1 MKTNYSIFAA
11 LLAIALFSASAGAQ
25 QPARRNSAAASR
37 QDNKVERQ
45 QTKVDN
51 VQRPTNIDNQ
61 NNTDRKVREA
71 VGGSSTHRGNV
82 SDASRPSGSGSG
94 NNNAY
99 GNNGQRPSGNNGNNN
114 GYGNGGQRPPVNG
127 NGGNN
132 GHYGNNQRPPVNGN
146 NGNYGQRPPVN
157 GNHNNGHYDNRPP
170 AGYDVARRPSI
181 PTVYNYTREQL
192 WERTN
197 ANAIVVNTVFR
208 TKAEAYDY
216 IARLL
221 DERYYTMASYGNN
234 YNWIKSEVTYIPTPF
249 DWTNPMTHNQF
260 KMEFNI
266 SKVFGTVKVQIT
278 AYWRESLLSDSFTR
292 LRFQPSESYSTYY
305 AWRVL
310 EDFAEHIP
318 HTSISYRTPF
328 D

>member
-1 MKTNYSIFAA
+1 MKTNYKLLAA

-25 QPARRNSAAASR
+25 QPARRNSSAASR

-45 QTKVDN
+45 QNKVDN
-51 VQRPTNIDNQ
+51 VQRPTNIANQ

-71 VGGSSTHRGNV
+71 NGGSVTHRGSV
-82 SDASRPSGSGSG
+82 TDGSRPSGGVS
-94 NNNAY
+94 
-99 GNNGQRPSGNNGNNN
+99 GNNGQKPSGN
-114 GYGNGGQRPPVNG
+114 GYGNGYG
-127 NGGNN
+127 NGNN
-132 GHYGNNQRPPVNGN
+132 GGYNQRPPANGSHGGYDN
-146 NGNYGQRPPVN
+146 HGGYGQRPPVN
-157 GNHNNGHYDNRPP
+157 GNHGHYDNRPP
-170 AGYDVARRPSI
+170 AGYDINRRPPV
-181 PTVYNYTREQL
+181 PTIYSYSRTQL

-221 DERYYTMASYGNN
+221 NERFYTIGSYGNN
-234 YNWIKSEVTYIPTPF
+234 YNWIRSEVTYIPTPF

-278 AYWRESLLSDSFTR
+278 AYWRESLLSDSFSR
-292 LRFQPSESYSTYY
+292 LRFQPSDSYSTYY

-310 EDFAEHIP
+310 EDFADNIP
-318 HTSISYRTPF
+318 HTSVAYKSVF